1 MKKSNSQTIVVLTG
15 DSVIDDGSVVIEQE
29 AESEEQSGE
38 SVIKHST
45 PVAVRVKKQDLSEEV
60 SRPTRGAAA
69 AEAEEAAA
77 VVEAEMVDAAEPEH
91 DEGDQEVVSTKPTRG
106 RATRAS
112 AVSKVEETD
121 AGDEDG
127 SSPTR
132 KSTRARK

>member
-60 SRPTRGAAA
+60 SRPTRGAA